1 MRKNADVKNMDN
13 LEKRVAAALLDVKA
27 VELNTEEPFT
37 WASGLKSPIYCD
49 NRKLLSY
56 PVVRTFIAER
66 LEEIIREQFKKVD
79 VIAAVATGAIAIGAI
94 VADRMGLPLIYI
106 RPKPKDHGTG
116 SQIEGVFEK
125 GASIVVIEDLISTGM
140 SSLASVQAVTQKGGM
155 VEGMV
160 AIFSYN
166 FTKARKAFEEA
177 NITLYTLTD
186 YDTLI
191 QVAGES
197 SYINESEMSV
207 LRDWRFKPENWGK

>member
-1 MRKNADVKNMDN
+1 
-13 LEKRVAAALLDVKA
+13 LLDIKA
-27 VELNTEEPFT
+27 VQLNTEEPFT

-56 PVVRTFIAER
+56 PSIRTFIAER
-66 LEEIIREQFKKVD
+66 LEEVIKEQFKKVD

-94 VADRMGLPLIYI
+94 VADKMDLPLVYI

-116 SQIEGVFEK
+116 SQIEGVLEK
-125 GASIVVIEDLISTGM
+125 GANVVIIEDLISTGM
-140 SSLASVQAVTQKGGM
+140 SSLGAAQAVSQQGGM

-166 FTKARKAFEEA
+166 FTKARKAFEYA

-191 QVAGES
+191 QVAAES
-197 SYINESEMSV
+197 SYISESEMSV
-207 LRDWRFKPENWGK
+207 LRDWRFRPENWGK

>member
-1 MRKNADVKNMDN
+1 MEN

-56 PVVRTFIAER
+56 PTVRTFIADR
-66 LEEIIREQFKKVD
+66 IEELIREQFKKVD

-94 VADRMGLPLIYI
+94 VAEKMGLPLIYI

-116 SQIEGVFEK
+116 SQIEGVFER
-125 GASIVVIEDLISTGM
+125 GANIVVVEDLISTGM
-140 SSLASVQAVTQKGGM
+140 SSLAAAQAVSKQGGM

-197 SYINESEMSV
+197 SYISESEMSV

>member
-1 MRKNADVKNMDN
+1 MRMIADELIMEN

-37 WASGLKSPIYCD
+37 WTSGLKSPIYCD

-56 PVVRTFIAER
+56 PTVRTFIADR
-66 LEEIIREQFKKVD
+66 LEEMIREQFKKVD

-94 VADRMGLPLIYI
+94 VAEKMGLPLIYI

-125 GASIVVIEDLISTGM
+125 GANIVVIEDLISTGM
-140 SSLASVQAVTQKGGM
+140 SSLAAAQAVSQQGGL

-166 FTKARKAFEEA
+166 FTKARKAFEMA

-197 SYINESEMSV
+197 NYINESEMSV
-207 LRDWRFKPENWGK
+207 LRDWRFKPENWGN

>member
-1 MRKNADVKNMDN
+1 MEN

-56 PVVRTFIAER
+56 PTVRTFIADR
-66 LEEIIREQFKKVD
+66 LEEVIREQFKKVD

-94 VADRMGLPLIYI
+94 VAEKMGLPLIYI

-125 GASIVVIEDLISTGM
+125 GANIVVIEDLISTGM
-140 SSLASVQAVTQKGGM
+140 SSLAAAQAVSQQGGL

-166 FTKARKAFEEA
+166 FTKARKAFEMA

-197 SYINESEMSV
+197 SYISEEEMSV
-207 LRDWRFKPENWGK
+207 LRDWRFKPENWGNK

>member
-1 MRKNADVKNMDN
+1 M
-13 LEKRVAAALLDVKA
+13 LDVKA

-56 PVVRTFIAER
+56 PTVRTFIADR
-66 LEEIIREQFKKVD
+66 LEEVIREQFKKVD

-94 VADRMGLPLIYI
+94 VAEKMGLPLIYI

-125 GASIVVIEDLISTGM
+125 GANIVVIEDLISTGM
-140 SSLASVQAVTQKGGM
+140 SSLAAAQAVAQQGGM

-166 FTKARKAFEEA
+166 FTKARKAFEAA

-197 SYINESEMSV
+197 SYISESEMSV

>member
-1 MRKNADVKNMDN
+1 MEN

-56 PVVRTFIAER
+56 PTVRTFIADR
-66 LEEIIREQFKKVD
+66 LEEVIREQFKKVD

-94 VADRMGLPLIYI
+94 VAEKMGLPLIYI

-125 GASIVVIEDLISTGM
+125 GANIVVIEDLISTGM
-140 SSLASVQAVTQKGGM
+140 SSLAAAQAVAQQGGM

-166 FTKARKAFEEA
+166 FTKARKAFEAA

-197 SYINESEMSV
+197 SYISESEMSV

>member
-1 MRKNADVKNMDN
+1 MEN
-13 LEKRVAAALLDVKA
+13 LEKEVAAALLDVKA

-56 PVVRTFIAER
+56 PTVRTFIADR
-66 LEEIIREQFKKVD
+66 LEEVIREQFKKVD

-94 VADRMGLPLIYI
+94 VAEKMGLPLIYI

-125 GASIVVIEDLISTGM
+125 GANIVVIEDLISTGM
-140 SSLASVQAVTQKGGM
+140 SSLAAAQAVAQQGGM

-166 FTKARKAFEEA
+166 FTKARKAFEAA

-197 SYINESEMSV
+197 SYISESEMSV

>member
-1 MRKNADVKNMDN
+1 MENI
-13 LEKRVAAALLDVKA
+13 EKRVAAALLDIKA
-27 VELNTEEPFT
+27 VQLNTEEPFT

-56 PVVRTFIAER
+56 PSIRTFIAER
-66 LEEIIREQFKKVD
+66 LEEVIKEQFKKVD

-94 VADRMGLPLIYI
+94 VADKMDLPLVYI

-116 SQIEGVFEK
+116 SQIEGVLEK
-125 GASIVVIEDLISTGM
+125 GANVVIIEDLISTGM
-140 SSLASVQAVTQKGGM
+140 SSLGAAQAVSQQGGM

-166 FTKARKAFEEA
+166 FTKARKAFEYA

-191 QVAGES
+191 QVAAES
-197 SYINESEMSV
+197 SYISESEMSV
-207 LRDWRFKPENWGK
+207 LRDWRFRPENWGK

>member
-1 MRKNADVKNMDN
+1 MEN
-13 LEKRVAAALLDVKA
+13 LEKEVAAALLDVKA

-56 PVVRTFIAER
+56 PTVRTFIADR
-66 LEEIIREQFKKVD
+66 IEELIREQFKKVD

-94 VADRMGLPLIYI
+94 VAEKMGLPLIYI

-125 GASIVVIEDLISTGM
+125 GANIVVIEDLISTGM
-140 SSLASVQAVTQKGGM
+140 SSLAAAQAVAQQGGM

-166 FTKARKAFEEA
+166 FTKARKAFEAA

-197 SYINESEMSV
+197 SYISESEMSV

>member
-1 MRKNADVKNMDN
+1 MIIMEN

-56 PVVRTFIAER
+56 PTVRTFIADR
-66 LEEIIREQFKKVD
+66 LEEVIREQFKKVD

-94 VADRMGLPLIYI
+94 VAEKMGLPLIYI

-125 GASIVVIEDLISTGM
+125 GANIVVIEDLISTGM
-140 SSLASVQAVTQKGGM
+140 SSLAAAQAVSQQGGL

-166 FTKARKAFEEA
+166 FTKARKAFEMA

-197 SYINESEMSV
+197 SYISEEEMSV
-207 LRDWRFKPENWGK
+207 LRDWRFKPENWGNK